1 VSTLK
6 DLISRQGVS
15 DETAGIG
22 TGPWFGTVIGPVPTA
37 LQGNLWVDIPDI
49 SYMGQ
54 LKFGPCFWSKTLLPT
69 GVMPALGSPVLVIFD
84 NRQQPWVVSIW
95 Q

>member
-1 VSTLK
+1 
-6 DLISRQGVS
+6 
-15 DETAGIG
+15 
-22 TGPWFGTVIGPVPTA
+22 
-37 LQGNLWVDIPDI
+37 VDIPDI

-54 LKFGPCFWSKTLLPT
+54 LKWGPCFWGKTLLPT